1 MHLRAGR
8 WARRALPSLSPL
20 SRALAPDAATPHAG
34 RSEATTE
41 GSRAGPGPQPP
52 GFADGWREEPPL
64 AARTPVLP
72 AALLAASKA
81 SKGTGGGCAVF
92 APGVLAC
99 PGRSQVAR
107 GVTAKGV
114 LYNPAHSRSSGQPAR
129 DAHSAQQLRVECRQG
144 PPSLEAAPLCPGFRC
159 VGLSCVACWAQTW
172 GSGDLAPSRR
182 RAGERAEATQ
192 ALMVHVEDVVP
203 VLVISELFRKEAGA
217 PATYSGWGR
226 GFHRFLK
233 AMR

>member
-41 GSRAGPGPQPP
+41 GSRAGPGPQPSD
-52 GFADGWREEPPL
+52 FADGRREEPPL

-114 LYNPAHSRSSGQPAR
+114 LYNPAHSRSAGQPAR
-129 DAHSAQQLRVECRQG
+129 DARSAQQPG
-144 PPSLEAAPLCPGFRC
+144 AAGRTP
-159 VGLSCVACWAQTW
+159 
-172 GSGDLAPSRR
+172 
-182 RAGERAEATQ
+182 
-192 ALMVHVEDVVP
+192 
-203 VLVISELFRKEAGA
+203 AGA
-217 PATYSGWGR
+217 PFSGSGTSVSGVQKCGPELCRLFSDGGFR
-226 GFHRFLK
+226 GPRPLPS
-233 AMR
+233 AGG

>member
-52 GFADGWREEPPL
+52 GFADGRREEPPL

-81 SKGTGGGCAVF
+81 SKGTGGGCAVS
-92 APGVLAC
+92 PV
-99 PGRSQVAR
+99 GRRR
-107 GVTAKGV
+107 GVQGTSPPPVGGRV
-114 LYNPAHSRSSGQPAR
+114 SGQKPR
-129 DAHSAQQLRVECRQG
+129 R
-144 PPSLEAAPLCPGFRC
+144 
-159 VGLSCVACWAQTW
+159 
-172 GSGDLAPSRR
+172 PSRCTWKTWFPFWSYQNFSGKR
-182 RAGERAEATQ
+182 QERPPLILGREGVFTAFSRPC
-192 ALMVHVEDVVP
+192 DDP
-203 VLVISELFRKEAGA
+203 
-217 PATYSGWGR
+217 GW
-226 GFHRFLK
+226 
-233 AMR
+233 